1 MIQLLR
7 QLIFCVLLCIGTA
20 ASAIDPMTYTDAA
33 QEQRFRA
40 LTAELRCVMCQ
51 NQSLADS
58 NAGIA
63 VDLRREVLDLMNA
76 GRSDDEIKAFLTERY
91 GDFVLYNPP
100 IKPSTWLLWFTPFG
114 ILFGGGIVIAVILR
128 RRGKQLANSSVRSD
142 APTPESGEDW

>member
-1 MIQLLR
+1 MTRTLR
-7 QLIFCVLLCIGTA
+7 QLIVGALLCLSTA

-76 GRSDDEIKAFLTERY
+76 GRSDEEIKAFLTQRY

-114 ILFGGGIVIAVILR
+114 LLLGGAVVIAVILR
-128 RRGKQLANSSVRSD
+128 RRGKQLAAASTRSG
-142 APTPESGEDW
+142 AATPESGEDW